1 LNEKREIGSRQ
12 KWRHFV
18 PRTSLVSRFIV
29 AYRLAW
35 RAITVDA
42 EGQHANAHHRQ
53 DHILGQ
59 ASSTSFFAERHVSAS
74 AHRNCCGALPDAYPG
89 KNWLQPKFEMCLI
102 LLARH
107 SE

>member
-42 EGQHANAHHRQ
+42 EGQHAMHITDKIISLDKHRVPPS
-53 DHILGQ
+53 LLNG
-59 ASSTSFFAERHVSAS
+59 TSRHQLIETVA
-74 AHRNCCGALPDAYPG
+74 APYPMLTRAKIG
-89 KNWLQPKFEMCLI
+89 FSQNSRC
-102 LLARH
+102 A
-107 SE
+107 